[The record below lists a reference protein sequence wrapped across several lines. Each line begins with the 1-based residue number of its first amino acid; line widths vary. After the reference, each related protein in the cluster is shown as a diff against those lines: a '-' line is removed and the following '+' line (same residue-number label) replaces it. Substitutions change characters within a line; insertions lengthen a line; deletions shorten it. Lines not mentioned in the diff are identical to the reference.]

1 MKKILSVFLFV
12 MVLSVSAE
20 VFSLWPFSGHDE
32 LPIASFL
39 ENSFLFLVWLLVKET
54 LHLGGKVY
62 MIMEKQQKFYL
73 GLNF

>member
-1 MKKILSVFLFV
+1 MSKKYNT
-12 MVLSVSAE
+12 
-20 VFSLWPFSGHDE
+20 FSGHDE

-54 LHLGGKVY
+54 LYLGGKVN